1 MSATVVESA
10 ATTAAK
16 PVDNY
21 GVNPAIFMQR
31 YEQAAAQRAK
41 RSDWDDNASP
51 VEDGKAMTILG
62 QLEVNPDGL
71 TVKQL
76 AAATRFRPTTVMSAL
91 QRLRA
96 DGQVTGGGR
105 HHPWKATGA

>member
-1 MSATVVESA
+1 VSATVVESA
-10 ATTAAK
+10 ATAAK
-16 PVDNY
+16 PVDDNY
-21 GVNPAIFMQR
+21 GVDPSIFMQR

-51 VEDGKAMTILG
+51 VEDQKAMTILG
-62 QLEVNPDGL
+62 QLEEAPDGL

-76 AAATRFRPTTVMSAL
+76 TAATRFRPTTIMSAL
-91 QRLRA
+91 QRLRV